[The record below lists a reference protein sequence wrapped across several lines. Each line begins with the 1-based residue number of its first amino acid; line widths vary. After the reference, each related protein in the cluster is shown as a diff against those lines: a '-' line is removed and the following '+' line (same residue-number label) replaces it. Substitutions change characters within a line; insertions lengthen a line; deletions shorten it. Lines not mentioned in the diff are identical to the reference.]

1 MEEKDLKR
9 KKNLKRL
16 FIIGLWMFAVGF
28 WVEIIL
34 ALIFDLI
41 IDNQMSYPLYVMK
54 DMGLLGIILYFAGKT
69 SLREGIFF
77 YAEEKDIYDKWANA
91 IAVIFLFLSV
101 VQIFL
106 ENWFIPN
113 TSNLLN
119 MFFCGMFFAI
129 IPYGIREINKK
140 IQKHKLINIIAIG
153 ISFVLGLFICVG
165 CISQWMDFFDLY

>member
-1 MEEKDLKR
+1 MEEKDF
-9 KKNLKRL
+9 KKLRNLKRL
-16 FIIGLWMFAVGF
+16 FIIGICMLSVGF
-28 WVEIIL
+28 WVEVIL
-34 ALIFDLI
+34 ALIFDLVI
-41 IDNQMSYPLYVMK
+41 SNQMLYPLHVMVE
-54 DMGLLGIILYFAGKT
+54 MGLLAIILYIAGKR
-69 SLREGIFF
+69 SLKDKIFF

-91 IAVIFLFLSV
+91 IAVIFLLLSV
-101 VQIFL
+101 VQVFL

-119 MFFCGMFFAI
+119 MFLCGMFFAI

-165 CISQWMDFFDLY
+165 CISQWMDFFDL